1 VVLRHGGKKVVQA
14 ALLSL
19 LVRAA
24 VLPDA
29 DGDGVQESFTEE
41 IAGMLI
47 EEYTK
52 FLEKAIDGLPKEE
65 KERMRGKFSLKDLK
79 ERKKDLANFV
89 QESPKILAS
98 MQYSRAMEL
107 EADQVAQAAC
117 RVGACPIDAVS
128 SSLTKIMESEAPLPK
143 IRRIV
148 EEAPLIRF
156 GLSHPPLRVREAA
169 LQHVRVPTLVSP
181 KNQ

>member
-1 VVLRHGGKKVVQA
+1 
-14 ALLSL
+14 
-19 LVRAA
+19 
-24 VLPDA
+24 
-29 DGDGVQESFTEE
+29 VQESFTEE

-52 FLEKAIDGLPKEE
+52 FLEKSIDELPKEE
-65 KERMRGKFSLKDLK
+65 KDRMREKFSLE
-79 ERKKDLANFV
+79 EREKDLAKFV